1 MDYTL
6 KIMNQ
11 LTQQL
16 EFVREIDKLKGV
28 LRRSFLLDG
37 SRAENSAEHSWH
49 LALMA
54 LTLAEHANE
63 AIDVGHVVKMV
74 LIHDIVEIDA
84 GDTFLYD
91 QTGNASKAE
100 REQQAAARIF
110 GLLPA
115 AQRDE
120 LIALWQEFEGRET
133 ADSHFANALDR
144 FIPLLHNY
152 DNQGK
157 AWRENNVTRDRVI
170 QMAGHMDKGSST
182 LWNYALNLIDDAVE
196 KGYLAP

>member
-1 MDYTL
+1 
-6 KIMNQ
+6 MNQ

-16 EFVREIDKLKGV
+16 QFILEIDRLKGV
-28 LRRSFLLDG
+28 QRRSLLLDG
-37 SRAENSAEHSWH
+37 SRRENSAEHSWH
-49 LALMA
+49 LGMLA

-63 AIDVGHVVKMV
+63 LVDVNRVVKMV
-74 LIHDIVEIDA
+74 LLHDIVEIDA

-91 QTGNASKAE
+91 QQGNSSKAE
-100 REQQAAARIF
+100 REQRAAARIF

-120 LIALWQEFEGRET
+120 FVALWREFEERQT
-133 ADSHFANALDR
+133 ADARFANALDR

-152 DNQGK
+152 HNAGRP
-157 AWRENNVTRDRVI
+157 WRENGITRRRVI
-170 QMAGHMDKGSST
+170 EMVRHISEGSTT
-182 LWNYALNLIDDAVE
+182 LWEYAQELIDDAVE

>member
-1 MDYTL
+1 
-6 KIMNQ
+6 MNQ

-16 EFVREIDKLKGV
+16 QFILEIDRLKGV
-28 LRRSFLLDG
+28 QRRSLLLDG
-37 SRAENSAEHSWH
+37 SRRENSAEHSWH
-49 LALMA
+49 LGMLA

-63 AIDVGHVVKMV
+63 LVDVNRVVKMV
-74 LIHDIVEIDA
+74 LLHDIVEIDA

-91 QTGNASKAE
+91 QQGNSSKAE

-120 LIALWQEFEGRET
+120 FVALWREFEERQT
-133 ADSHFANALDR
+133 ADARFANALDR

-152 DNQGK
+152 HNAGRP
-157 AWRENNVTRDRVI
+157 WRENGITRRRVI
-170 QMAGHMDKGSST
+170 EMVRHISEGSTT
-182 LWNYALNLIDDAVE
+182 LWEYAQELIDDAVE

>member
-1 MDYTL
+1 MGYEQPKMD
-6 KIMNQ
+6 K

-16 EFVREIDKLKGV
+16 QFVREIDKLKGV

-63 AIDVGHVVKMV
+63 AVDVSRVVKMV

-91 QTGNASKAE
+91 QVGNASKAE
-100 REQQAAARIF
+100 REQQASARIF

-120 LIALWQEFEGRET
+120 LITLWQEFEGRET
-133 ADSHFANALDR
+133 ADSRFANALDR
-144 FIPLLHNY
+144 LIPLLHNY
-152 DNQGK
+152 HNRGK
-157 AWRENNVTRDRVI
+157 AWRENNITHGRVI
-170 QMAGHMDKGSST
+170 QMVGHIAEGSSA
-182 LWNYALNLIDDAVE
+182 LWDYALNLINDAVE